1 MIKQDIKQDLEI
13 AESIIKLA
21 EFLKTEEK
29 TIITNLSLFDKDIF
43 NKLRTSYNNFVEFQD
58 MDFEERAKVL
68 GVGYKKVKNGYEVS
82 KVL

>member
-1 MIKQDIKQDLEI
+1 M
-13 AESIIKLA
+13 
-21 EFLKTEEK
+21 
-29 TIITNLSLFDKDIF
+29 KDIF